1 MLKLFG
7 LTAQKIPSHMNPL
20 HTVTVLC
27 MASQALTDNV
37 ADLDYKDAKYL
48 YEDPNLPFIMFTK
61 VGFLKKEI
69 AASATSVAVADA
81 SDNTSDGDDD
91 DEDDEDYVE
100 ENATKVTF
108 KSTAPVV
115 EDVKNQIIFEMND
128 LSVEQL
134 MDLMKLAKQ
143 FKSCPDEQ
151 NNKRIKHF

>member
-1 MLKLFG
+1 
-7 LTAQKIPSHMNPL
+7 MNPL

-27 MASQALTDNV
+27 IASQALTDNV

-69 AASATSVAVADA
+69 AAPATSATVA
-81 SDNTSDGDDD
+81 NTSDGDDDD
-91 DEDDEDYVE
+91 DEDDEDYVD

-115 EDVKNQIIFEMND
+115 EDVKNQIISEMND

-143 FKSCPDEQ
+143 FKSGPEEQ
-151 NNKRIKHF
+151 NNKRIKYF